1 MTYNEITQILKS
13 MVIIVDDREKDTPL
27 LHQRLTSFPCAFMR
41 KRLNFGDYSAE
52 VTLPNGEKFSLED
65 KVAIE
70 RKAGLD
76 EICGNF
82 TTNRIRFAKEF
93 DRAAAAGAKMYIL
106 IENGSWEKINRGA
119 YRSKM
124 TPASLLGSL
133 TTWLAR
139 YNCQIIFCEPETT
152 SWLIH
157 AFLLHEM
164 REALTHYELPSKSK
178 VKRKGST
185 ENDIIT

>member
-27 LHQRLTSFPCAFMR
+27 LHQRLSLFPCAYMR
-41 KRLNFGDYSAE
+41 KRLDFGDYSAE
-52 VTLPNGEKFSLED
+52 VTLPNGEKFSLAD
-65 KVAIE
+65 KVTIE
-70 RKAGLD
+70 RKNSID

-93 DRAAAAGAKMYIL
+93 DRAAAAGAKTYIL

-139 YNCQIIFCEPETT
+139 YNSQIIFCEPDTT

-164 REALTHYELPSKSK
+164 REALTHYELPQKTK
-178 VKRKGST
+178 RTRKGT
-185 ENDIIT
+185 EDDIIT